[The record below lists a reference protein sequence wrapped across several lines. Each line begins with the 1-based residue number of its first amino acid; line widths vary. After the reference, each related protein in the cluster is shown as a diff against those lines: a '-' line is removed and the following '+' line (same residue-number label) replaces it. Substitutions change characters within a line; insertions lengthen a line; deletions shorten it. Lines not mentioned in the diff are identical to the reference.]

1 MRKLPMMIAAAG
13 ALVALS
19 GCGST
24 DTTRTATGG
33 AGGAVA
39 GAVVGGPVGAVVGG
53 VGGAAAGATMDE
65 GLEKKAQDLTSNDTS
80 SSSSTSGRSSR
91 HMASRGSEYR
101 SPLSAERVRTIQQ
114 ALNDRTDGRDITV
127 DGVWGPNT
135 RRALRQFQ
143 RDNNLRATGQ
153 LNAETLSAL
162 NLSDRTGTG
171 GQDAGGRTT
180 GGTTP
185 TGQSGASGTGNA
197 GTGTAGQP
205 GNTGTTGGQQQ

>member
-33 AGGAVA
+33 AGGVAA
-39 GAVVGGPVGAVVGG
+39 GALVGGPVGAVVGG

-65 GLEKKAQDLTSNDTS
+65 GLEKKAQDMTSNDN
-80 SSSSTSGRSSR
+80 SSSTTTGRSSR
-91 HMASRGSEYR
+91 QTAARGSEYR

-114 ALNDRTDGRDITV
+114 ALNDRTDGRDVSV
-127 DGVWGPNT
+127 DGIWGPNT

-153 LNAETLSAL
+153 INAETLSAL
-162 NLSDRTGTG
+162 NLNDQTGTG
-171 GQDAGGRTT
+171 GQDNGGRTT
-180 GGTTP
+180 GGTAP
-185 TGQSGASGTGNA
+185 AGQSGASGTGNPET
-197 GTGTAGQP
+197 GTTGTTGTAGQTNSQP
-205 GNTGTTGGQQQ
+205 Q